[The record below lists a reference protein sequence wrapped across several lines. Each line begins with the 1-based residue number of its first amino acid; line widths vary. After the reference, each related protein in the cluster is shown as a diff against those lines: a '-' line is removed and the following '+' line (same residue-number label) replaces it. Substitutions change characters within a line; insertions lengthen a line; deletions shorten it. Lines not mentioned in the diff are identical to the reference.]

1 LSARFRLAS
10 ADAPMTIER
19 RSAIEP
25 LAPEWNELADRTAA
39 MPWVRPGWIAAWRR
53 AFGHGALQLLTVRQG
68 GRLCGVLPL
77 ERRFGEL
84 RSPTNPQTPGFCLLA
99 EGSAIRRTLA
109 NLLLCQQPRGIDLRY
124 LPIPEGGF
132 EESYA
137 AARAAGYRII
147 SKPIT
152 RSPFVRSDGDWMAYE
167 RQLGSKKL
175 RELRRRRR
183 LLERSGQ
190 LSLEVHDGSDR
201 LETLLEE
208 GFRVETS
215 GWKEERRTAISSQ
228 GAMCAFY
235 SEIAGWA
242 AARGWL
248 RLAFLKLDGRALAF
262 DYCLEEGGRHYLLKT
277 GYDPAYRM
285 YGPGMLLRYE
295 MLARA
300 FRLGVRTYEFLG
312 SDDAWKLEWTNEAR
326 EMTLLHAFAPSIAGL
341 TDWVM
346 WSYGRPAGRRVLR
359 RGPR

>member
-1 LSARFRLAS
+1 
-10 ADAPMTIER
+10 MTVER

-25 LAPEWNELADRTAA
+25 LAPEWDELADRTAA

-99 EGSAIRRTLA
+99 KGSAIRRTLA
-109 NLLLCQQPRGIDLRY
+109 NLLLCQQPRGID
-124 LPIPEGGF
+124 
-132 EESYA
+132 
-137 AARAAGYRII
+137 
-147 SKPIT
+147 T
-152 RSPFVRSDGDWMAYE
+152 
-167 RQLGSKKL
+167 
-175 RELRRRRR
+175 
-183 LLERSGQ
+183 
-190 LSLEVHDGSDR
+190 
-201 LETLLEE
+201 
-208 GFRVETS
+208 
-215 GWKEERRTAISSQ
+215 
-228 GAMCAFY
+228 
-235 SEIAGWA
+235 
-242 AARGWL
+242 
-248 RLAFLKLDGRALAF
+248 
-262 DYCLEEGGRHYLLKT
+262 
-277 GYDPAYRM
+277 

-312 SDDAWKLEWTNEAR
+312 SDDAWKLEWTNDAR

-341 TDWVM
+341 MDWAV